1 MKPVNRLSLSPNQRI
16 RIYLKDTPHG
26 PWGWIQGT
34 VIDNGPSGRVLQI
47 RVESEKK
54 CYPDD
59 ANNIGHAE
67 MIFSED
73 LIFALEDNE

>member
-1 MKPVNRLSLSPNQRI
+1 MKQISRSSLIPNQRI
-16 RIYLKDTPHG
+16 RIYFKDTPNG

-34 VIDNGPSGRVLQI
+34 VIDNGPNGRVSQI
-47 RVESEKK
+47 RVDSEKK

-67 MIFSED
+67 IILSED